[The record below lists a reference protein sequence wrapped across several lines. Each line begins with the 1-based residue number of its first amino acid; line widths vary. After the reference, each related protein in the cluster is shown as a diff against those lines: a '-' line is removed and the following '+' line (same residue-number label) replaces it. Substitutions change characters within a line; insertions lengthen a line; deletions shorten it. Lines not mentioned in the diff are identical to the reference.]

1 MLAWIIV
8 LVLLLLFLILP
19 VGVDAAFARSQ
30 FTLKV
35 KLGPLRFQILPGK
48 PGKPKEEKKP
58 KEPRPKK
65 PKEEK
70 KSKLKLNKD
79 DIFTLLGIV
88 FRMLNRFRKHLSID
102 LLRLHWIAGA
112 ADPYDAVIQYGS
124 LNAGLNA
131 LYPLARKVVHIRE
144 EDLRTDLSYEITAS
158 EIDARVVATLQIWE
172 ILLIVICAGAAA
184 LRWFLKK
191 RRTARGAQRPMAQKG
206 TQ

>member
-19 VGVDAAFARSQ
+19 VGVDAAFAQSL

-48 PGKPKEEKKP
+48 PGKEKKEKKP

-65 PKEEK
+65 PKDEK
-70 KSKLKLNKD
+70 KSKLTLNKD

-88 FRMLNRFRKHLSID
+88 FRMLNRLRKHLSID

-112 ADPYDAVIQYGS
+112 PDPYDAVIQYGS
-124 LNAGLNA
+124 LNAGLNT
-131 LYPLARKVVHIRE
+131 LYPLVRKVVHIRE

-158 EIDARVVATLQIWE
+158 EIDARVVATFQIWE

-191 RRTARGAQRPMAQKG
+191 RRTARGARRPMEQKG